1 VRRKSRNPAQRLR
14 LAVDALPRRT
24 RVAMLRG
31 IAGNDVAVGAYKDK
45 ASGAICPM
53 LAAHRHGGRTNLASF
68 ARAWDRFTGARR
80 PRLATGREVRALTS
94 YLELSLLRDEQG
106 ESLTSIATRIRSQ
119 RERVG
124 PERDDADTGAPAAP
138 GTAHRPGD
146 PDRAP
151 ELRRRRR
158 WSWLLPVRRYDVFTE
173 RVAAAQEQL
182 SEQRAGALATGA
194 GRDSTGRAHPGR
206 GPATRAHPGR

>member
-1 VRRKSRNPAQRLR
+1 VRRKARNPAQRLR

-24 RVAMLRG
+24 RAAMLRG

-53 LAAHRHGGRTNLASF
+53 LAAHRNGGRTNLASF

-106 ESLTSIATRIRSQ
+106 EESLTSIATRIRSE

-124 PERDDADTGAPAAP
+124 RERDPAGTGAPAAP
-138 GTAHRPGD
+138 GTAPRPGD

-151 ELRRRRR
+151 ELRRRRL
-158 WSWLLPVRRYDVFTE
+158 WSWLRPARRYDVFTD
-173 RVAAAQEQL
+173 RLAAAEEQL
-182 SEQRAGALATGA
+182 SEQRAAEIGSRA
-194 GRDSTGRAHPGR
+194 GRA
-206 GPATRAHPGR
+206 